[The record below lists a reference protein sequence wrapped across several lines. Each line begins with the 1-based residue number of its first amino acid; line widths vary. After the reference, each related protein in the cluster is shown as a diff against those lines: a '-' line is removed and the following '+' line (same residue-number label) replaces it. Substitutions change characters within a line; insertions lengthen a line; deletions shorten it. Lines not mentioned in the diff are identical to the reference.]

1 MIKKIS
7 DQDKKDWKKFL
18 DSKEKL
24 ENKDKSYSNS
34 KKIDVFTEKTIDLHG
49 YTLEEANKKIY
60 EFIENSYL
68 IGINKINIITGKGL
82 RSKNLDDPYQSKNLS
97 ILKYSVPNFIK
108 NHPDLM
114 NKILEID
121 FDAVNSSS
129 KGNFD
134 IILKTK
140 KNEIK

>member
-1 MIKKIS
+1 LIKKIS

-68 IGINKINIITGKGL
+68 IGIHKINIITGKGL

-108 NHPDLM
+108 NNSSLM

>member
-1 MIKKIS
+1 LIKKIS

>member
-7 DQDKKDWKKFL
+7 DKDKKDWKKFL

-34 KKIDVFTEKTIDLHG
+34 KKIHVFTEKTIDLHG

-108 NHPDLM
+108 NNSSLM